1 MAKPKRQTK
10 AQGKAAK
17 KAEPVQEAPKVVPQ
31 KEKKIVKPKQYK
43 KKTADELARINRSKV
58 QRIFLINASR
68 NVGSWDFTVQG
79 VLIIIL

>member
-10 AQGKAAK
+10 AQGKTAK
-17 KAEPVQEAPKVVPQ
+17 KAEPAKKAAPA

-58 QRIFLINASR
+58 QRIFLINAARST
-68 NVGSWDFTVQG
+68 GSWNFTVQG
-79 VLIIIL
+79 VLIN